1 MNDKEYRIDEVMKLI
16 LLRHEERDLNNPLFF
31 SPLTQHGIQRSYDLI
46 STLSMQNIDV
56 IFCSPFLRTIETIYP
71 TADFLHQ
78 KINIE
83 YGLYE
88 YIHNPKFNCQNWYH
102 SIDELLEEYPEYEEI
117 INMNYQSIVTKNDFV
132 MNSDNP
138 TLEERLD
145 LQNRLEIFMNHL
157 FSHYHDKTVL
167 LVSHAGTLQKIKD
180 MYIIESDMN
189 DSFPMGHFEIYYL

>member
-1 MNDKEYRIDEVMKLI
+1 MKLI

-71 TADFLHQ
+71 TADFLHK

-83 YGLYE
+83 YGFYE

-102 SIDELLEEYPEYEEI
+102 SINELLDEYPEYEEI
-117 INMNYQSIVTKNDFV
+117 INMRYQSIIKKSDFV
-132 MNSDNP
+132 MDSECK
-138 TLEERLD
+138 LEDKIE
-145 LQNRLEIFMNHL
+145 LEKRIRKSMNEIL
-157 FSHYHDKTVL
+157 TKYKENTVL
-167 LVSHAGTLQKIKD
+167 IVSHAGVIQKIKD
-180 MYIIESDMN
+180 MYITETDMN
-189 DSFPMGHFEIYYL
+189 DIFPMGHFEIYYL